1 MVAALACLCCLLGF
15 CALICCRSGD
25 REEENA
31 REEEED
37 VREEKAANVH
47 NVFAEVKEESVK
59 DEKPFMPPPQTQ
71 PRSFLAKLVPS
82 FSVLKPVLR
91 PLRPLWAKIRT
102 IRPSPPPIPLQQT
115 TTLMTRPVQLVQTTA
130 VAPKLM
136 MQQQIKVGAF

>member
-1 MVAALACLCCLLGF
+1 MLACTCCFLSY
-15 CALICCRSGD
+15 CALICCRSGPGG
-25 REEENA
+25 EE
-31 REEEED
+31 
-37 VREEKAANVH
+37 AAAGGKH
-47 NVFAEVKEESVK
+47 VFASRRYEIQREIVK
-59 DEKPFMPPPQTQ
+59 DEKPLTPPQTQ

-102 IRPSPPPIPLQQT
+102 IRPSPPPPIPLQQT

-136 MQQQIKVGAF
+136 MQQQIKVLRFFKVQASI